1 MPAFRVLALL
11 MSLAAWPALADPMA
25 RAEALVKERCAVC
38 HGVAGES
45 SSPVFPRLAG
55 QHAEYMA
62 RQLADFH
69 SGRRASATMKPIVQN
84 LQPED
89 FALLGQWFE
98 KQPVH
103 AHAPA
108 DPALSNAGKVLFH
121 NGNPANR
128 IPACSICHGDDGAG
142 AENLPRLAGQHALY
156 TLKQLRD
163 FHQRERTNDNRV
175 MHSVARRMSEQE
187 MKAVAAYLSG
197 LK

>member
-1 MPAFRVLALL
+1 MPAHRTLALCL
-11 MSLAAWPALADPMA
+11 SLAVWPALAGAQD
-25 RAEALVKERCAVC
+25 RAEELVQAQCAVC
-38 HGVAGES
+38 HGLRGES

-69 SGRRASATMKPIVQN
+69 SGRRHSSTMKPIVQN
-84 LQPED
+84 LKPED

-98 KQPVH
+98 KQPVQ
-103 AHAPA
+103 AHPPA
-108 DPALSNAGKVLFH
+108 DPALSSAGKVLFH
-121 NGNPANR
+121 NGNPSNR

-142 AENLPRLAGQHALY
+142 AENLPRLAGQHELY

-175 MHSVARRMSEQE
+175 MHSVARRMTEQE